1 MLLGVKVNTIS
12 KTQEADQPGGIE
24 DLVEV
29 AVSGGIRTVTCLGPT
44 KVKIEVVLAPIRV
57 EVDFSQIKIRTG
69 AGLLRIKVEVDFSQ
83 IKIRTEA
90 DLLRIRDGTIKT
102 PTKIEKGSTRIKTV
116 EDFIL
121 TAEEVVAAD
130 IMGDT
135 NGQT

>member
-57 EVDFSQIKIRTG
+57 EVDFSQIKIRT
-69 AGLLRIKVEVDFSQ
+69 
-83 IKIRTEA
+83 EA